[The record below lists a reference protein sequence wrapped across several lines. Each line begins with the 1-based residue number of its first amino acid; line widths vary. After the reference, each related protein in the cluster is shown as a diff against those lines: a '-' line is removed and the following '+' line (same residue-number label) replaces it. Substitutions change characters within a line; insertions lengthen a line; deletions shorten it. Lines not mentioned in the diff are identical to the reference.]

1 MQALPLITLAR
12 QYGTDARQIGERLAV
27 ALAAPLYDREV
38 LTWVAQ
44 AAQVE
49 EETIAAAEHQPS
61 LLDRLVESLSQIVPL
76 PGDPV
81 EGQQA
86 AVAAYFYSSAR
97 FREVVAEVL
106 RGIAD
111 AGPGVVVGHAAQI
124 VLGTRPDVLTVFL
137 HAPREERI
145 RRLVSRRGLSNKE
158 ATQRVDRSDK
168 ERAHFL
174 RSVYHID
181 RYDLRHYD
189 LTINTTGRTADE
201 VVAQIV
207 PAAQQ
212 LGVRLSTHG

>member
-1 MQALPLITLAR
+1 
-12 QYGTDARQIGERLAV
+12 
-27 ALAAPLYDREV
+27 EV
-38 LTWVAQ
+38 LTWAAQ

-49 EETIAAAEHQPS
+49 EETIAAAELQPS
-61 LLDRLVESLSQIVPL
+61 LLDRLVESLGQTVPL
-76 PGDPV
+76 PGDPT
-81 EGQQA
+81 EGHA
-86 AVAAYFYSSAR
+86 ATVAYFYSSAH
-97 FREVVAEVL
+97 FRDVVADVL

-124 VLGTRPDVLTVFL
+124 VLGERPDVLKVFL

-145 RRLVSRRGLSNKE
+145 RRLVSRRGLGKDE
-158 ATQRVDRSDK
+158 AARQVDRSDK

-181 RYDLRHYD
+181 RYDLRRYD

-212 LGVRLSTHG
+212 LALRLS